1 VASGSFIVG
10 YRGETMT
17 RAPARARLATTLAFG
32 IAALSG
38 GCVASRGSVGHPVPT
53 RIEDAQFVSLGGI
66 DQWITIRGDDVRRP
80 ILVLLHG
87 GPGDVQSP
95 YVSVYAPYE
104 RAFVLVQWDQRGA
117 GKTFAKYGDRTPD
130 LTLERV
136 ANDGI
141 ELVEYLRRRF
151 KENPIIVLGH
161 SWGTVIGTSMVR
173 ARPDLFAAYVGT
185 GQVAS
190 WAESA
195 AAQFQFLKSKA
206 KETGNAVLAAQLD
219 SIGNLDPTNAAQYFA
234 ATRSLR
240 TFMPDSDKAWF
251 SRMRALAPDSLGLTD
266 DGRAAINAGMRYSGR
281 VLLPTQMQEGLST
294 TALKFDLPY
303 FVIQGQDDWFTPTAP
318 AKSYFDKVVAPRKRM
333 VVLEGAGHFALVT
346 HPGAFIT
353 VLESMLDG
361 R

>member
-1 VASGSFIVG
+1 
-10 YRGETMT
+10 
-17 RAPARARLATTLAFG
+17 
-32 IAALSG
+32 
-38 GCVASRGSVGHPVPT
+38 
-53 RIEDAQFVSLGGI
+53 
-66 DQWITIRGDDVRRP
+66 
-80 ILVLLHG
+80 
-87 GPGDVQSP
+87 VQSP

-151 KENPIIVLGH
+151 KGNPIIVLGH
-161 SWGTVIGTSMVR
+161 SWGTVIGTSMVH

-206 KETGNAVLAAQLD
+206 RETGNAVLAAQLD
-219 SIGNLDPTNAAQYFA
+219 SIGNLDPTNPGQYFA

-240 TFMPDSDKAWF
+240 NFMPDSDKAWF
-251 SRMRALAPDSLGLTD
+251 SRMRALATDSLGLTD
-266 DGRAAINAGMRYSGR
+266 DDRAAINAGMRYSGR

>member
-1 VASGSFIVG
+1 
-10 YRGETMT
+10 
-17 RAPARARLATTLAFG
+17 
-32 IAALSG
+32 
-38 GCVASRGSVGHPVPT
+38 
-53 RIEDAQFVSLGGI
+53 LGGI

-104 RAFVLVQWDQRGA
+104 RAFVLVQWYQRGA

-161 SWGTVIGTSMVR
+161 SWGTVIGTSMVH

-206 KETGNAVLAAQLD
+206 RETGNAVLAAQLD
-219 SIGNLDPTNAAQYFA
+219 SIGNLDPTNPGQYFA

-240 TFMPDSDKAWF
+240 NFMPDSDKAWF
-251 SRMRALAPDSLGLTD
+251 SRMRALATDSLGLTD

-346 HPGAFIT
+346 HPGAFIA